1 MSNLFQARKKAS
13 GGMSVDS
20 LTITQMPFKTYYLQ
34 NETLDLTGLKVTAT
48 AGALSGDV
56 SNLITTQ
63 PASGATM
70 STLGTN
76 TVTISYGGATT
87 TFNVTVAVVPETLN
101 DCSWDL
107 IQELAFAGTLG
118 DYYNEGDTKEI
129 TIGAN
134 TITMQLASINDGT
147 GTAGQYYPNG
157 TADFVSVELLPD
169 LHVMNST
176 ATNVGGWNGSQMRT
190 YLNETVYPTLPNDLK
205 SVIVEK
211 THMRTAGNQS
221 TSLVSASDKLWLPTF
236 AECFGAV
243 TQASYGEDSVH
254 NKQYSIFTNN
264 SSRIK
269 KINDSVRV
277 WWLSTPR
284 IDDNTLF
291 AGVGTDGSAAS
302 YTNTPANRQNGVA
315 LCFRIGKS
323 LENTDWDEIATIT
336 RQGRLGDIAK
346 EGDTKEITLTTS
358 ETLTLQLAS
367 INDGTGTAGTYYPAN
382 TADFISVELMDS
394 THVMNSTAT
403 NVGGWNDCEMRT
415 YLNETVYPTLP
426 SALKSVIIEKTH
438 MHTAGNQSHDLV
450 SASDKLWLPTTYEMF
465 GENSQY
471 YLDDAD
477 HNIYYSIFP
486 DNASRIKYR
495 KAAPTSARI
504 WWLSSPDVSDS
515 TDFAIVNSDGSRS
528 NYSANNSYGV
538 VLGLRIG

>member
-87 TFNVTVAVVPETLN
+87 TFDVTVAVVPETLN

-107 IQELAFAGTLG
+107 IQELAYAGTLG

-134 TITMQLASINDGT
+134 TITMQLASINNGT

-190 YLNETVYPTLPNDLK
+190 YLNETVYPTLPSDLK

-221 TSLVSASDKLWLPTF
+221 TSLVSASDKLWLPTTW
-236 AECFGAV
+236 EVSGISSTEGAD
-243 TQASYGEDSVH
+243 Y
-254 NKQYSIFTNN
+254 NIYYSIFPDSN
-264 SSRIK
+264 SRK
-269 KINDSVRV
+269 KHRKSEPTSARE
-277 WWLSTPR
+277 WWLSSPIGNNSTNFQS
-284 IDDNTLF
+284 ISTYGSNT
-291 AGVGTDGSAAS
+291 GE
-302 YTNTPANRQNGVA
+302 NANLSRGVA
-315 LCFRIGKS
+315 LCFRVGKS
-323 LENTDWDEIATIT
+323 LENTDWDEIATLT

-346 EGDTKEITLTTS
+346 EGDTKEITLTTN

-426 SALKSVIIEKTH
+426 TSLKNIVVDKTH
-438 MHTAGNQSHDLV
+438 MHTAGNKSHDLV

-495 KAAPTSARI
+495 KAAPTSARY
-504 WWLSSPDVSDS
+504 WWLSSPYVSRS
-515 TDFAIVNSDGSRS
+515 TDFVDVFSDGSDGS
-528 NYSANNSYGV
+528 SGAGNSAGV

>member
-1 MSNLFQARKKAS
+1 MANLFQARKKAS

-76 TVTISYGGATT
+76 TITVSYGGATT

-129 TIGAN
+129 TIGSN

-147 GTAGQYYPNG
+147 GTAGTYYPNG

-169 LHVMNST
+169 EHVMNT
-176 ATNVGGWNGSQMRT
+176 QNTNVGGWNGSELRT
-190 YLNETVYPTLPNDLK
+190 YLNETVYPTLPSNLK

-211 THMRTAGNQS
+211 THMHTAGNQS
-221 TSLVSASDKLWLPTF
+221 TSLVSASDKLWLPT
-236 AECFGAV
+236 
-243 TQASYGEDSVH
+243 SY
-254 NKQYSIFTNN
+254 
-264 SSRIK
+264 
-269 KINDSVRV
+269 
-277 WWLSTPR
+277 
-284 IDDNTLF
+284 
-291 AGVGTDGSAAS
+291 
-302 YTNTPANRQNGVA
+302 
-315 LCFRIGKS
+315 
-323 LENTDWDEIATIT
+323 EI
-336 RQGRLGDIAK
+336 
-346 EGDTKEITLTTS
+346 
-358 ETLTLQLAS
+358 
-367 INDGTGTAGTYYPAN
+367 
-382 TADFISVELMDS
+382 
-394 THVMNSTAT
+394 
-403 NVGGWNDCEMRT
+403 
-415 YLNETVYPTLP
+415 
-426 SALKSVIIEKTH
+426 
-438 MHTAGNQSHDLV
+438 
-450 SASDKLWLPTTYEMF
+450 F

-471 YLDDAD
+471 YLDDAE
-477 HNIYYSIFP
+477 HNIHYSIFP

-495 KAAPTSARI
+495 KAAPTSARY
-504 WWLSSPDVSDS
+504 WWLSSPYVSAS
-515 TDFAIVNSDGSRS
+515 TYFATVTSDGSRTS
-528 NYSANNSYGV
+528 GNANYSYGV

>member
-1 MSNLFQARKKAS
+1 MANLFQARKKAS

-34 NETLDLTGLKVTAT
+34 NETLDLSGLKVTAT

-63 PASGATM
+63 PDSGATM

-76 TVTISYGGATT
+76 TVTISYGGVTT

-118 DYYNEGDTKEI
+118 DYYNVGDTKEI
-129 TIGAN
+129 TVGTE

-147 GTAGQYYPNG
+147 GAAGQYYPNG
-157 TADFVSVELLPD
+157 TADFISVELMD
-169 LHVMNST
+169 STHVMNST
-176 ATNVGGWNGSQMRT
+176 ATNAGGWNVSQMRT
-190 YLNETVYPTLPNDLK
+190 YLNDTVYPTLPNDLK
-205 SVIVEK
+205 NVIVEK
-211 THMRTAGNQS
+211 THMRGEGTISSN
-221 TSLVSASDKLWLPTF
+221 LVSASDKLWLPTNY
-236 AECFGAV
+236 EMFG
-243 TQASYGEDSVH
+243 TKSGEFHDDAAH
-254 NKQYSIFTNN
+254 NIHYSIFPDNA
-264 SSRIK
+264 SRIK
-269 KINDSVRV
+269 YRKVTPTSARY
-277 WWLSTPR
+277 WWLSSANGYYSTS
-284 IDDNTLF
+284 F
-291 AGVGTDGSAAS
+291 ACVSNDGSLVTIGANNS
-302 YTNTPANRQNGVA
+302 YAVA
-315 LCFRIGKS
+315 LCFRVGKS

-346 EGDTKEITLTTS
+346 EGDTKEITLTTN

-426 SALKSVIIEKTH
+426 TILKNIVVDKTH
-438 MHTAGNQSHDLV
+438 MRTAGNQSHDLV

-471 YLDDAD
+471 YLDDSD

-495 KAAPTSARI
+495 KAAPTSARH
-504 WWLSSPDVSDS
+504 WWLSSPYVSIS
-515 TDFAIVNSDGSRS
+515 TSFAIVNSVGSRAS
-528 NYSANNSYGV
+528 TSASDSYGV